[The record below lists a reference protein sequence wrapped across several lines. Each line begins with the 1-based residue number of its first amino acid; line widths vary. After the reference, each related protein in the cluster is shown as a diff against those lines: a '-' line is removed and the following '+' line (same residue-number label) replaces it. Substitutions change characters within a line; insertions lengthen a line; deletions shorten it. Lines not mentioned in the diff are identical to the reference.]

1 MALDGIGDPFHAG
14 FKDTARHG
22 KVETDKALG
31 VADKEAVAAFE
42 QYARLIGKE
51 AGQIGHIGQAFRQ
64 VHPGEIGR
72 LGDAEPGI
80 RQAFGKEVRHIPE
93 VSVKINLE
101 LVEPLFSLYYRVVV
115 F

>member
-1 MALDGIGDPFHAG
+1 MALDGIGDPLHASL
-14 FKDTARHG
+14 KDTARHG

-31 VADKEAVAAFE
+31 VADKEAVSALE
-42 QYARLIGKE
+42 QHARLIGKE

-80 RQAFGKEVRHIPE
+80 RQTLCKEVRDIPE
-93 VSVKINLE
+93 A
-101 LVEPLFSLYYRVVV
+101 
-115 F
+115 